1 MPARDEF
8 TKETKDTVAK
18 RVGLRCSNPNCRRPT
33 SGPQAH
39 PRKTVNIGVAAHIA
53 AAAPGGPRYDDRM
66 TPEERCGIENAVWLC
81 QNCAKLIDSDA
92 SRYTTDLLRRWRRL
106 SEEAAMLSVES
117 IPTPTSTAN
126 DDDLIRFYAS
136 CFDRPAFQDL
146 FHQEGNMEA
155 FDRAIE
161 DTITALNTGCL
172 RARDGTILQQAKG
185 KAYITNHDWRAKL
198 DSVVDILRAIRSRY
212 DIAVVHGA
220 LLVGHDDGRR
230 QWYCINDH
238 ALALW
243 MDETRAQAITLIA
256 ELCKEAGV
264 QPPHGPH
271 FRSPRW

>member
-8 TKETKDTVAK
+8 TKETKDILAK

-53 AAAPGGPRYDDRM
+53 AAAPGGPRYDDKM

-81 QNCAKLIDSDA
+81 QNCAKLIDNDA
-92 SRYTTDLLRRWRRL
+92 PRYTTDLLRRWRRL
-106 SEEAAMLSVES
+106 SEEAAMLGVES
-117 IPTPTSTAN
+117 MPTAASTAS
-126 DDDLIRFYAS
+126 DADLIRFYAS

-172 RARDGTILQQAKG
+172 RARDGTVLQQAKG
-185 KAYITNHDWRAKL
+185 KAYIINHDWRAKL
-198 DSVVDILRAIRSRY
+198 DTVADIVRRQSDPCRPADRSQPPPLSSRIIRAANAY
-212 DIAVVHGA
+212 DD
-220 LLVGHDDGRR
+220 LVGSSEDPSRAAEAVERLRLDTGSEYDPRVVE
-230 QWYCINDH
+230 
-238 ALALW
+238 ALSKL
-243 MDETRAQAITLIA
+243 
-256 ELCKEAGV
+256 V
-264 QPPHGPH
+264 VP
-271 FRSPRW
+271 